1 MFDADMAA
9 TIRRQRR
16 KLTAWRVIAI
26 AAVALAL
33 LWPSMAGKTGVGVT
47 APAGRAHVA
56 RVRVGGLI
64 TGDARLLALLKRV
77 ERNPRVR
84 ALIVHVDSPGGTTTG
99 SEAVYKALRRIA
111 RTRPV
116 AVVQKTIATSGG
128 YIVSL
133 AADRIFASG
142 NTLTGSIGVIVQWPE
157 LRDLLGRIGVK
168 MRVVKSGRLKAQP
181 NGFEPFDEDGRRMLQ
196 EVVRDSYD
204 WFLRLVAERRRMSP
218 EQVRAAAGEGRVY
231 TGRQALKRGLIDQL
245 GDEEDALIWLRA
257 KKGVSATLGVVTY
270 TPKKSLLERLAAPGA
285 LARAIAAALGLRV
298 ADKTLSAQALDG
310 LLAVWHPALARPG
323 N

>member
-16 KLTAWRVIAI
+16 KLTVWRIVAI
-26 AAVALAL
+26 AAVVLAL
-33 LWPSMAGKTGVGVT
+33 LWPAMAGKAGIGAT
-47 APAGRAHVA
+47 APAAHLHVA
-56 RVRVGGLI
+56 RVHVGGLI
-64 TGDARLLALLKRV
+64 TGDDRLLAVLKRV
-77 ERNPRVR
+77 EKSPRAK

-99 SEAVYKALRRIA
+99 SEAVYRAIRRIA

-157 LRDLLGRIGVK
+157 LRDLLGRIGVQ

-181 NGFEPFDEDGRRMLQ
+181 NSFEPFDEDSRRMLQ
-196 EVVRDSYD
+196 EVVRDSHE
-204 WFLRLVAERRRMSP
+204 WFLRLVAERRRMSQ

-231 TGRQALKRGLIDQL
+231 SGRQALKLGLIDQL
-245 GDEEDALIWLRA
+245 GDEEDALAWLRE
-257 KKGVSATLGVVTY
+257 KKGVGKRLKVITY
-270 TPKKSLLERLAAPGA
+270 KPKKSLLERLAAPDA
-285 LARAIAAALGLRV
+285 LARALGLRV
-298 ADKTLSAQALDG
+298 AQTTLSAQSLDG
-310 LLAVWHPALARPG
+310 LLAVWHPALARTG
-323 N
+323 DGT